1 MKCKG
6 PALLPGFLL
15 FSSFTE
21 CWLVPGAISFSIYEE
36 IIYIHFMMLL
46 STRFRRLSAVAHF
59 GQSAHV
65 APSARYS
72 RFAFVA
78 LSLAFWQAP
87 ALAADL
93 VKQNIDTTD
102 AMATLANYDRG
113 FYTPQVL
120 HIKPSGGKPIEK
132 PYGKLLHLRAE
143 ISEFSSRAWLGVD
156 TTGGKKDTTW
166 GKSQDLTEDALNV
179 LQTTFDNIRKNNG
192 FAVVRICY
200 DPWYNGRS
208 NVTPEHKWVL
218 RHVEQLAP
226 VLSKNTDVIVAL
238 EMGMHGA
245 YGEMHSDT
253 SITYDRIAE
262 ATNLMLRNTP
272 PELKIL
278 TRTGNY
284 SAKVLGFDNWGVD
297 FHIDGEK
304 FAEIAKA
311 KGDTMYRVGMFNDGY
326 LGTQFDY
333 GTWGADCKTSICR
346 EEGVA
351 WLEKYGINT
360 PYGGEALTTANDYQ
374 VINTPEFLAY
384 EGFRTHTS
392 YLNIQWNNNLIDSWK
407 KSHFKGKD
415 FEYDGAKDSSLTGF
429 KYINDHLGYRYVLR
443 ESWITDTVGADGI
456 FKAKLRIQNVGFGN
470 LTRNVPVKL
479 AVVDDMEG
487 SLLTMCPGT
496 SYIDLPDIDFRD
508 VHSRTISIAG
518 GDTVMTFDGNNEIEI
533 SAKLNVFS
541 KKRYQVYLSVGE
553 VEFANHK
560 LVGVGSCGEE
570 QPAVYLG
577 KVYYDEGLTG
587 ISPRLSPALVTSKQN
602 APFVQRIRNN
612 IIIHK
617 GDKRYRANGFGMK

>member
-1 MKCKG
+1 MSVSCLFNLRG
-6 PALLPGFLL
+6 AAHFAHSALM
-15 FSSFTE
+15 
-21 CWLVPGAISFSIYEE
+21 V
-36 IIYIHFMMLL
+36 MLL
-46 STRFRRLSAVAHF
+46 AVP
-59 GQSAHV
+59 QSPA
-65 APSARYS
+65 
-72 RFAFVA
+72 FA
-78 LSLAFWQAP
+78 SG
-87 ALAADL
+87 L
-93 VKQNIDTTD
+93 VKQGIDSTD
-102 AMATLANYDRG
+102 YMITLANYDRG

-132 PYGKLLHLRAE
+132 PYSQLLHLRAE
-143 ISEFSSRAWLGVD
+143 ISEFSSRAWLGID

-179 LQTTFDNIRKNNG
+179 LQQTFDNIRANKG
-192 FAVVRICY
+192 FVIVRICY

-253 SITYDRIAE
+253 SITYDRVAE

-326 LGTQFDY
+326 LGTQYDY

-360 PYGGEALTTANDYQ
+360 PYGGEALTTANGYQ

-392 YLNIQWNNNLIDSWK
+392 YLNIQWNNNLINSWK
-407 KSHFKGKD
+407 KTLFKQKD
-415 FEYDGAKDSSLTGF
+415 FDYDPAHVDSLTGF
-429 KYINDHLGYRYVLR
+429 KYINDHLGYRFVLR
-443 ESWITDTVGADGI
+443 ESWLSDTVGSDHMLH
-456 FKAKLRIQNVGFGN
+456 AKFRVQNVGFGN
-470 LTRNVPVKL
+470 LTWKAPVKL
-479 AVVDDMEG
+479 AVLEDLEG
-487 SLLTMCPGT
+487 SDLDMCPDMD
-496 SYIDLPDIDFRD
+496 YVDLPDVDFRD
-508 VHSRTISIAG
+508 VHSRTISVAG
-518 GDTVMTFDGNNEIEI
+518 GDTIMTFDGNNEIEV
-533 SAKLNVFS
+533 SVKLGKLRYRN
-541 KKRYQVYLSVGE
+541 YQVYLKVGDIQ
-553 VEFANHK
+553 FANDK
-560 LVGVGSCGEE
+560 PSGKGTCGQE
-570 QPAVYLG
+570 QPAAYLG
-577 KVYYDEGLTG
+577 KFYFDENVQS
-587 ISPRLSPALVTSKQN
+587 I
-602 APFVQRIRNN
+602 APRIRRSSVQKTEMPYVLRTHNN
-612 IIIHK
+612 VII
-617 GDKRYRANGFGMK
+617 RNGERSYKPNGSKH

>member
-1 MKCKG
+1 MKKISVITRNVVQIAVLG
-6 PALLPGFLL
+6 IFLFATAPL
-15 FSSFTE
+15 F
-21 CWLVPGAISFSIYEE
+21 
-36 IIYIHFMMLL
+36 
-46 STRFRRLSAVAHF
+46 
-59 GQSAHV
+59 
-65 APSARYS
+65 
-72 RFAFVA
+72 
-78 LSLAFWQAP
+78 
-87 ALAADL
+87 AAGL
-93 VKQNIDTTD
+93 VKQSIDTTD
-102 AMATLANYDRG
+102 AMATLDNFDRG

-120 HIKPSGGKPIEK
+120 HLEPSGGKPIEK

-143 ISEFSSRAWLGVD
+143 ISEFSSNAWLSID
-156 TTGGKKDTTW
+156 STGGKRDTVR
-166 GKSQDLTEDALNV
+166 GVSQDLTEDALNV
-179 LQTTFDNIRKNNG
+179 LQQTFDNIRDFG
-192 FAVVRICY
+192 GRVIVRVCY

-208 NVTPEHKWVL
+208 NVTPAHEWVL
-218 RHVEQLAP
+218 KHVKQLAP

-253 SITYDRIAE
+253 SITYDRVAE
-262 ATNLMLRNTP
+262 VVNLMLRNTP

-326 LGTQFDY
+326 LGTQYDY

-360 PYGGEALTTANDYQ
+360 PYGGEALTTASGYE

-407 KSHFKGKD
+407 KTTFKQKD
-415 FEYDGAKDSSLTGF
+415 FDYDPARVDSLSGF
-429 KYINDHLGYRYVLR
+429 KYINDHLGYRFVLR
-443 ESWITDTVGADGI
+443 ESWLSDTVGADGI

-470 LTRNVPVKL
+470 LTWNAPVRL
-479 AVVDDMEG
+479 AVLEDLEG
-487 SLLTMCPGT
+487 SNLAMCPMPT
-496 SYIDLPDIDFRD
+496 YYELPDIDSRNI
-508 VHSRTISIAG
+508 HSRTISIAG
-518 GDTVMTFDGNNEIEI
+518 GDTVMTFDGNNVIEI
-533 SAKLNVFS
+533 LTKLN
-541 KKRYQVYLSVGE
+541 KRGKGRYQVYLKIGE
-553 VEFANHK
+553 IEFANR
-560 LVGVGSCGEE
+560 VPTGIGSCGEE

-577 KVYYDEGLTG
+577 KVYFDEGVKTS
-587 ISPRLSPALVTSKQN
+587 IRPHAFPAAVQKKN
-602 APFVQRIRNN
+602 APFVQRERHNAIIRD
-612 IIIHK
+612 
-617 GDKRYRANGFGMK
+617 GEKRYKVNGASTLTTNH

>member
-1 MKCKG
+1 MI
-6 PALLPGFLL
+6 LL
-15 FSSFTE
+15 FKRFSFGRGAT
-21 CWLVPGAISFSIYEE
+21 LLAIS
-36 IIYIHFMMLL
+36 LAL
-46 STRFRRLSAVAHF
+46 
-59 GQSAHV
+59 GQS
-65 APSARYS
+65 P
-72 RFAFVA
+72 
-78 LSLAFWQAP
+78 LW
-87 ALAADL
+87 AAGL
-93 VKQNIDTTD
+93 VKQRIDSTD
-102 AMATLANYDRG
+102 YMITLPNYDRG

-132 PYGKLLHLRAE
+132 PYSKLLHLRAE
-143 ISEFSSRAWLGVD
+143 ISEFSSRAWLGID

-179 LQTTFDNIRKNNG
+179 LQQTFDNIRKNNG
-192 FAVVRICY
+192 YVIVRICY

-208 NVTPEHKWVL
+208 NVTPEHEWVL
-218 RHVEQLAP
+218 KHVEQLAP

-253 SITYDRIAE
+253 SITYDRVAE
-262 ATNLMLRNTP
+262 ATNLMLRSTP

-304 FAEIAKA
+304 FAEIAEA

-326 LGTQFDY
+326 LGTQYDY

-360 PYGGEALTTANDYQ
+360 PYGGEALTTANGYQ

-392 YLNIQWNNNLIDSWK
+392 YLNIQWNNNLINSWK
-407 KSHFKGKD
+407 KTLFKQKD
-415 FEYDGAKDSSLTGF
+415 FDYDPARVDSLTGF
-429 KYINDHLGYRYVLR
+429 KYINDHLGYRFVLR
-443 ESWITDTVGADGI
+443 ESWLSDTVGSDHVLH
-456 FKAKLRIQNVGFGN
+456 AKFRVQNVGFGN
-470 LTRNVPVKL
+470 LTWKAPVRL
-479 AVVDDMEG
+479 AVLEDLEG
-487 SLLTMCPGT
+487 SDLDMCPDVD
-496 SYIDLPDIDFRD
+496 YVDLPDVDFRN
-508 VHSRTISIAG
+508 VHSRTISVAG

-533 SAKLNVFS
+533 SVKLGKLRYRN
-541 KKRYQVYLSVGE
+541 YQVYLKVGDI
-553 VEFANHK
+553 EFANDK
-560 LVGVGSCGEE
+560 PSGKGTCGME

-577 KVYYDEGLTG
+577 KFYFDENVQS
-587 ISPRLSPALVTSKQN
+587 IAPRVRRSS
-602 APFVQRIRNN
+602 VQKTETPYVLRARNN
-612 IIIHK
+612 VIIRD
-617 GDKRYRANGFGMK
+617 GDRSYKPNGSRQ